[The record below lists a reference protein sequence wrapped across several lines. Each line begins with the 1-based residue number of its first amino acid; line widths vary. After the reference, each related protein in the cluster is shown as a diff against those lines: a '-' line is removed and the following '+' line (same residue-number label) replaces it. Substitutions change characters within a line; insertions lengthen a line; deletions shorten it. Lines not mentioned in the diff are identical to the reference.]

1 MDRHY
6 NRDDLRI
13 SNHHENAYDQ
23 PNRYNATP
31 MGSWPT
37 GTIGLLMRLTRLIH
51 RRETEDVI
59 GMRLKH
65 FIVLSHVR
73 DLGGTVSQQ
82 ALGEAL
88 NIDANNLVLLLNDI
102 EIDDRIRRERDP
114 ADRRRHVVVITKQ
127 GTKALER
134 AEEMF
139 ETLEDDI
146 FGGLDSVE
154 RATLRTLMSRALEA
168 RCSRSDAQPV
178 PSGAATSN

>member
-1 MDRHY
+1 MRTAM
-6 NRDDLRI
+6 N
-13 SNHHENAYDQ
+13 N
-23 PNRYNATP
+23 
-31 MGSWPT
+31 GWPT

-51 RRETEDVI
+51 RRETEEVI

-102 EIDDRIRRERDP
+102 EIDDRIRRDRDP
-114 ADRRRHVVVITKQ
+114 SDRRRHVVVITKQ

-134 AEEMF
+134 AEALLES
-139 ETLEDDI
+139 LEDDF
-146 FGGLDSVE
+146 FGGLDADE
-154 RATLRTLMSRALEA
+154 RATLRSLMSKALKT
-168 RCSRSDAQPV
+168 RCSPADRQAV
-178 PSGAATSN
+178 PSGAATST

>member
-1 MDRHY
+1 M
-6 NRDDLRI
+6 
-13 SNHHENAYDQ
+13 AYDHSTSGMIRAM
-23 PNRYNATP
+23 N
-31 MGSWPT
+31 GWPT

-73 DLGGTVSQQ
+73 DLGGAVSQQ

-88 NIDANNLVLLLNDI
+88 NMDANNLVLLLNDI
-102 EIDDRIRRERDP
+102 ELDDRIRRERDP
-114 ADRRRHVVVITKQ
+114 ADRRRHVVVLTKQ
-127 GTKALER
+127 GTRALER
-134 AEEMF
+134 AEDLL

-146 FGGLDSVE
+146 FGGLDATE

-168 RCSRSDAQPV
+168 RCSSGDAQSV
-178 PSGAATSN
+178 PSGAATST